1 MMYRVM
7 VMFDPAQCVATPLNS
22 VTQQPL
28 PSYERSW
35 LPVTQGQPGAGD
47 GGLTSAQGT
56 QLHSSLLI
64 SERKINYTLQNNA
77 NHHIT

>member
-7 VMFDPAQCVATPLNS
+7 VMFDPAQCVATPLDS

-35 LPVTQGQPGAGD
+35 LPVTEGEPGAGD
-47 GGLTSAQGT
+47 GGLTSAQGA
-56 QLHSSLLI
+56 H
-64 SERKINYTLQNNA
+64 YTANRAPPNLNN
-77 NHHIT
+77 TEQY

>member
-35 LPVTQGQPGAGD
+35 LPVTEGEPGAGD
-47 GGLTSAQGT
+47 DGLTSAQGT
-56 QLHSSLLI
+56 QLSLNIGEENKLYT
-64 SERKINYTLQNNA
+64 SEQCPS
-77 NHHIT
+77 HHIT